1 MQAII
6 KPSFDFTQR
15 LFCRKTEI
23 VFLRQRHGIL
33 PILLSGDHAFMQPK
47 TYLTGVICVLISA
60 VLFSAKSVLVKLAYQ
75 YSVDS
80 VTVLTLR
87 MAFALPFFLVMLY
100 FSHETRQPLTA
111 KDYWGLLAAGV
122 VGYYGASIF
131 DFWGME
137 FISAS
142 LERLILFMYPTLT
155 VFLSALFLKTMISRQ
170 TWLAIIISYT
180 GMMLVFVGNVQQEST
195 HLILG
200 GSLIFTNA
208 LAYAGYL
215 VGSGVLIQRFGAI
228 RFTAL
233 ALTIASFCCFL
244 QFVLSHPLTS
254 LTTLAQPVWLICAAL
269 GFFCTFLPATLLT
282 QGIRRIGAPQSALV
296 SAISPVITLA
306 LGAWL
311 LDEFLSNW
319 QIFGACLVLFGVI
332 LISYKPTIE

>member
-1 MQAII
+1 MV
-6 KPSFDFTQR
+6 KSNKDV
-15 LFCRKTEI
+15 LFC
-23 VFLRQRHGIL
+23 VSPSVDHGV
-33 PILLSGDHAFMQPK
+33 MQSK

-60 VLFSAKSVLVKLAYQ
+60 ILFSAKSVLVKLAYQ

-87 MAFALPFFLVMLY
+87 MAFSLPFFLVLLY
-100 FSHETRQPLTA
+100 VSHEPSKSLVR

-122 VGYYGASIF
+122 VGYYGASIL

-137 FISAS
+137 YISAS

-155 VFLSALFLKTMISRQ
+155 VFLSALFLKTIISRQ
-170 TWLAIIISYT
+170 TWLAIAISYS
-180 GMMLVFVGNVQQEST
+180 GMMFVFIGNEQQEST

-200 GSLIFTNA
+200 SVLVFAGA

-233 ALTIASFCCFL
+233 ALSIASLCCFL
-244 QFVLSHPLTS
+244 QFTLSHPLKT

-311 LDEFLSNW
+311 LDELLTSW